1 MQQKN
6 IEVLLPNIVKNVVS
20 HSLGLDYNQTA
31 NLTSDT
37 NLIKELGA
45 DSLDITDIVIQV
57 QGKTGKILTPNQ
69 EAYLYEIIYDNP
81 TIGTII
87 NFIANPIEA
96 IQTKT
101 FSPTEPTPQKH
112 QPKETKNPTATKTTF
127 VFPVIRDILAQH
139 FDKPESKITLKTHLI
154 NDMEMDDLDSWELLY
169 KIEDK
174 LNLSFNFKISQKPL
188 VSELVKQIIKQRKKE
203 HTDKGKVITRIIT
216 NLKSNLFNKQTNI
229 SK

>member
-6 IEVLLPNIVKNVVS
+6 TEALLSNMVKNIVS

-31 NLTSDT
+31 NLTLDT
-37 NLIKELGA
+37 NLITELGA

-57 QGKTGKILTPNQ
+57 QSKTGKILTSNQ

-81 TIGTII
+81 NIGTII
-87 NFIANPIEA
+87 NFIVNPIEA

-112 QPKETKNPTATKTTF
+112 QPKETKNQTATKTTF

-154 NDMEMDDLDSWELLY
+154 NDMKMDDLDSWELLY

-174 LNLSFNFKISQKPL
+174 LNLSFNFEISEKPL

-203 HTDKGKVITRIIT
+203 YTDKGKVINKIVT
-216 NLKSNLFNKQTNI
+216 NLKYSLFNKQTSAN
-229 SK
+229 K